1 LSASARILWP
11 PLAQLSRE
19 SGQPIRVLDIAT
31 GGGDIPI
38 SLWHRAQRQRLP
50 IEISACDISPRAIEF
65 ARQKAGGSGTTV
77 EFFQHDVLASPLPE
91 GFDAIICSLF
101 LHHLAR
107 EDAVNLLRRMAA
119 ASRQLVAV
127 NDLRRSTAGLL
138 LAYAASKTLTRS
150 DVVRVDA
157 PLSVRAAFTIS
168 EAKALAARAGL
179 ANCTLKPRWPQRFLL
194 SWWRDHRP

>member
-1 LSASARILWP
+1 
-11 PLAQLSRE
+11 
-19 SGQPIRVLDIAT
+19 LDIAT

-38 SLWHRAQRQRLP
+38 SLWHRARRRKLP
-50 IEISACDISPRAIEF
+50 IEIAACDLSRRAIEF
-65 ARQKAGGSGTTV
+65 ARQKGCRSRANV

-91 GFDAIICSLF
+91 GFDAIACSLF
-101 LHHLAR
+101 LHHLAD

-138 LAYAASKTLTRS
+138 LAYAASKALTRS

-168 EAKALAARAGL
+168 EANALAARAGL
-179 ANCTLKPRWPQRFLL
+179 SNCTVKPRWPQRFLL
-194 SWWRDHRP
+194 SWWRDHRS

>member
-1 LSASARILWP
+1 MSASARILWP
-11 PLAQLSRE
+11 LLARLSRE
-19 SGQPIRVLDIAT
+19 SGRPVRVLDIAT

-38 SLWHRAQRQRLP
+38 SLWHRALRRKLP
-50 IEISACDISPRAIEF
+50 IEIAACDLSSRAIEF
-65 ARQKAGGSGTTV
+65 ARQKVGRLGANI
-77 EFFQHDVLASPLPE
+77 EFVQSDVLAAPLPE

-101 LHHLAR
+101 LHHLAD
-107 EDAVNLLRRMAA
+107 EDAVDLLRRMAA

-138 LAYAASKTLTRS
+138 LAYAASKALTRS

-168 EAKALAARAGL
+168 EAKALAERAGL
-179 ANCTLKPRWPQRFLL
+179 VNCTVKPRWPQRFLL

>member
-1 LSASARILWP
+1 M
-11 PLAQLSRE
+11 
-19 SGQPIRVLDIAT
+19 LDIAT

-38 SLWHRAQRQRLP
+38 ALWHRAQRHRLP
-50 IEISACDISPRAIEF
+50 IEIAACDFSSRAIEF
-65 ARQKAGGSGTTV
+65 ARQKASRSAANV
-77 EFFQHDVLASPLPE
+77 EFFQRDVLAAPLPE

-101 LHHLAR
+101 LHHLVEA
-107 EDAVNLLRRMAA
+107 DAVDLLRRMAA
-119 ASRQLVAV
+119 ASRQVVAV

-138 LAYAASKTLTRS
+138 LAYAASKALTRS

-157 PLSVRAAFTIS
+157 PLSVRAAFTVS

-179 ANCTLKPRWPQRFLL
+179 SNCSVQPRWPQRFLL

>member
-11 PLAQLSRE
+11 PLARLSRDA
-19 SGQPIRVLDIAT
+19 GRPIRVLDIAT

-38 SLWHRAQRQRLP
+38 ALWHRARRRRLP
-50 IEISACDISPRAIEF
+50 IEIAACDLSSRAIEF
-65 ARQKAGGSGTTV
+65 ARERAIRSRANVG
-77 EFFQHDVLASPLPE
+77 FFQRDVLAEPMLE
-91 GFDAIICSLF
+91 GFDAIVCSLF
-101 LHHLAR
+101 LHHLA
-107 EDAVNLLRRMAA
+107 EADAADLLRRMGA

-138 LAYAASKTLTRS
+138 LAYAASNTLTRS

-157 PLSVRAAFTIS
+157 PLSVRAAFTLD
-168 EAKALAARAGL
+168 EAKDLAARAGL
-179 ANCTLKPRWPQRFLL
+179 ATCTVKPRWPQRFLL

>member
-11 PLAQLSRE
+11 PLARLSRE
-19 SGQPIRVLDIAT
+19 SRPPIRVLDIAT

-38 SLWHRAQRQRLP
+38 ALWQRAQRQRLP
-50 IEISACDISPRAIEF
+50 IEIAACDLSSRAIEF
-65 ARQKAGGSGTTV
+65 ARQKAGRSGANV
-77 EFFQHDVLASPLPE
+77 EFFQSDVLAAPLPE

-101 LHHLAR
+101 LHHLA
-107 EDAVNLLRRMAA
+107 DDDTVDLLRRMAS
-119 ASRQLVAV
+119 ASRQLMAV

-138 LAYAASKTLTRS
+138 LAYAASKALTRS

-168 EAKALAARAGL
+168 EAKALAVRAGL
-179 ANCTLKPRWPQRFLL
+179 SNCTVKPRWPQRFLL